1 MSSRAPSSR
10 LAVLCSNCSPVTGC
24 RLGSV
29 PTPWHT
35 SLSRFAVMLRI
46 SLCRIEGKP
55 PLEQLSACSMV
66 KCWPQTQWEGRYDSC
81 HLYRK
86 HRASLKAPLCRA
98 NSCSEM
104 GKAESQLEMTLLHYV
119 QQFTMPKQLGSNPS
133 RRRKP
138 VVVIVHPYFSRDPS
152 GPNYEEH

>member
-24 RLGSV
+24 RLGSF

-35 SLSRFAVMLRI
+35 SLSRLAVMLRI

-66 KCWPQTQWEGRYDSC
+66 KCWPQTQWEGRCDGR
-81 HLYRK
+81 HPYRK

-98 NSCSEM
+98 NPCSEM
-104 GKAESQLEMTLLHYV
+104 GKAESQLEAPFSE
-119 QQFTMPKQLGSNPS
+119 Q
-133 RRRKP
+133 
-138 VVVIVHPYFSRDPS
+138 IVRAFCSLVGMLFSRS
-152 GPNYEEH
+152 FAALASHCLWNFCALCLILV

>member
-10 LAVLCSNCSPVTGC
+10 LAVLCSNCSLVTGC
-24 RLGSV
+24 RLGSI

-66 KCWPQTQWEGRYDSC
+66 KCWPQTQWEGRYDGR
-81 HLYRK
+81 HPYRK

-98 NSCSEM
+98 NPCSEM
-104 GKAESQLEMTLLHYV
+104 GKAESQLEAHHGTESSSRVLY
-119 QQFTMPKQLGSNPS
+119 QP
-133 RRRKP
+133 RRRDK
-138 VVVIVHPYFSRDPS
+138 HPADSIEPHQVY
-152 GPNYEEH
+152 